1 METVKLDDIR
11 EFSEEKLVKKQPL
24 KTDKVAYNTFFL
36 KPFQILPFH
45 RHPATDEVFH
55 IVEGQG
61 EFTVGSEQKIVSAG
75 ATVYGPAATFH
86 GVVNSGQKDMVM
98 ISVQAPKPVETEF
111 KENATIIC
119 PVCKQELILKDSAGA
134 GDELVCPRCGAHLIL
149 MPKEGGGFIGQ
160 QA

>member
-1 METVKLDDIR
+1 METVKLDEMR

-24 KTDKVAYNTFFL
+24 KTDKVVYNAFFL

-55 IVEGQG
+55 IIEGQG

-86 GVVNSGQKDMVM
+86 GIINSGQKELVM
-98 ISVQAPKPVETEF
+98 ISVQAPKPVKTEF
-111 KENATIIC
+111 KENATVIC
-119 PVCKQELILKDSAGA
+119 PVCKQELIVKDNADA
-134 GDELVCPRCGAHLIL
+134 GDEMTCARCGAHLLL
-149 MPKEGGGFIGQ
+149 MPNEKGGFTAQ